1 MRIVVTIISSLI
13 ITTILGVIYFNQS
26 FKGSVNTTK
35 MQGDIN
41 NSIATIGDNLF
52 ITNQAYALELRR
64 ASAEIRKK
72 SIEMNSQISSKIQL
86 SALNQAIKSALLL
99 EAANEQNL
107 KVSRKELNNSMLPV
121 FDQFNVSSKSELKK
135 EVVAWFNADN

>member
-1 MRIVVTIISSLI
+1 MLAFFRRNSMRIVVTIISSLI

-72 SIEMNSQISSKIQL
+72 SIEMNSQISSKIQ
-86 SALNQAIKSALLL
+86 
-99 EAANEQNL
+99 
-107 KVSRKELNNSMLPV
+107 
-121 FDQFNVSSKSELKK
+121 
-135 EVVAWFNADN
+135 